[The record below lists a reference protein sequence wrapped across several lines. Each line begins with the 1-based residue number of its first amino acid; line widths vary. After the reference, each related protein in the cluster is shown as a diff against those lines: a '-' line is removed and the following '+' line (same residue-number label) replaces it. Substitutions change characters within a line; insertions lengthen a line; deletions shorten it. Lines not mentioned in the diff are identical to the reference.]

1 MATRK
6 SNTKLQ
12 TPVATKR
19 EGKSKPV
26 AFILNTDAL
35 ATFGQEMAQAAAG
48 QVKNAG
54 TYWDRCRT
62 HFAEAQRNGKA
73 EEAIAAMFAA
83 GDNVKGKKAPWY
95 RTYKSILNAAVKL
108 AIKVTDDM
116 GMTALQ
122 KAIKAAKDN
131 AAEHDPAKKAEK
143 DAAALE
149 WFRKWAT
156 ACLARGI
163 EKAKLAQIVKEA
175 EA

>member
-62 HFAEAQRNGKA
+62 HFSEAQRNGKA
-73 EEAIAAMFAA
+73 EEAITAMFAA

-95 RTYKSILNAAVKL
+95 RTYKSILNAAVTL

-116 GMTALQ
+116 GMSALQ
-122 KAIKAAKDN
+122 KAIKAAKDD
-131 AAEHDPAKKAEK
+131 AAENDPAKKAEK
-143 DAAALE
+143 DANALE
-149 WFRKWAT
+149 MFKRMCIG
-156 ACLARGI
+156 CLNRGI
-163 EKAKLAQIVKEA
+163 PKAKLAAIVKES